1 MATILVLVF
10 FKKEDI
16 TAVPLLP
23 QPIMPI
29 LIAEFALVPKTRD
42 GFKMVAAEIAPV
54 AFKNAL
60 LCMGIA
66 NVLLNDV

>member
-1 MATILVLVF
+1 
-10 FKKEDI
+10 
-16 TAVPLLP
+16 
-23 QPIMPI
+23 
-29 LIAEFALVPKTRD
+29 VPKTRD